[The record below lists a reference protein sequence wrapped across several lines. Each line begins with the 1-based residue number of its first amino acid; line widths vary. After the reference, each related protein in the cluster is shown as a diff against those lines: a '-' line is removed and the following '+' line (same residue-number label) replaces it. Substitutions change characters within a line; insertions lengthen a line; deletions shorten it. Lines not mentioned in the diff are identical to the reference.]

1 MGGVPRSCAERAL
14 ERIAWRMQWGRR
26 SILGGESLYEILAAV
41 RDNREFRLGDLKDN
55 LVRSGLL
62 ATAGED
68 GIRFRY
74 ESLQAYYAARYLAA
88 APDRQDLIEDITA
101 SLGHVSRAR
110 WWENTLVT
118 MAGLPGQSSEGLLQ
132 AILAGSTLV
141 EGDQVYLASR
151 CFLDTRTLDTA
162 KADGAPAPV
171 VDQIVDALIW
181 RSHPGNLRPYADR
194 KRAATALAELRH
206 PNAIPHLVSLASEE
220 LATGWGTEKRYEFSG
235 IRLIAVNGLMLMQDA
250 ANAYVLDK
258 RPALANVLTAWRTA
272 YEHGEL
278 SGLIAELQRG
288 RQGHLAHRRLRAGVS
303 SSDQDDSR
311 APDAA
316 RCLRQGRHGPRC
328 RLGGHRHV
336 HAPRSDVGFDE
347 RHRAA
352 AATVCRSAGSRT

>member
-1 MGGVPRSCAERAL
+1 MPWLLERMLALSQRKATFDSRATLLRQIASECLSSISMGGVPRSCAERAL

-74 ESLQAYYAARYLAA
+74 ESLQAYYAARHLAA

-141 EGDQVYLASR
+141 DGDQVYLASR

-162 KADGAPAPV
+162 KADGARRRPSST
-171 VDQIVDALIW
+171 
-181 RSHPGNLRPYADR
+181 RSSTP
-194 KRAATALAELRH
+194 
-206 PNAIPHLVSLASEE
+206 
-220 LATGWGTEKRYEFSG
+220 
-235 IRLIAVNGLMLMQDA
+235 
-250 ANAYVLDK
+250 
-258 RPALANVLTAWRTA
+258 
-272 YEHGEL
+272 
-278 SGLIAELQRG
+278 
-288 RQGHLAHRRLRAGVS
+288 
-303 SSDQDDSR
+303 
-311 APDAA
+311 
-316 RCLRQGRHGPRC
+316 
-328 RLGGHRHV
+328 
-336 HAPRSDVGFDE
+336 
-347 RHRAA
+347 
-352 AATVCRSAGSRT
+352 